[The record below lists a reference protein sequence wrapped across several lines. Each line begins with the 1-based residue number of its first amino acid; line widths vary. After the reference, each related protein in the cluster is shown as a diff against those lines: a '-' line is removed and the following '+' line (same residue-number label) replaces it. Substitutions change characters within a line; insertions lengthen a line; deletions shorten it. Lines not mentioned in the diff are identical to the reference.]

1 MHLRCAWCSAGV
13 SDDHA
18 GLGAARRAVFG
29 GIPWQ
34 RCQFHLQENARAY
47 VHRREMLST
56 VADDLRT
63 VFIAPDQPTAEAY
76 LAKMVQMYEQPA
88 SRLADWLEKNVLQG
102 LTVFAFPSAHRRRIR
117 ITNGLE
123 RISRE
128 IRRRTRVVSIFPNE
142 ASSLRLISA
151 ILMEIDE
158 EWQMGRSHLAF
169 WKRKTCTRAV
179 SCA

>member
-1 MHLRCAWCSAGV
+1 M
-13 SDDHA
+13 
-18 GLGAARRAVFG
+18 F
-29 GIPWQ
+29 
-34 RCQFHLQENARAY
+34 
-47 VHRREMLST
+47 ST

-63 VFIAPDQPTAEAY
+63 VFKAPDQPTAEEY
-76 LAKMVQMYEQPA
+76 LAKMVQKCEQPA
-88 SRLADWLEKNVLQG
+88 SRLADWLEKNVPQG

-158 EWQMGRSHLAF
+158 EWQTGRSYLAF